1 MKNALIL
8 SALLTLGPVCFAQQT
23 EKYPLGNYEE
33 LTDTKPHD
41 GMEVWN
47 KMTTPTQ
54 LSWGTTD
61 IRYKKLNVPDVK
73 KTTRWQGKAWKGE
86 RINAQAVLWTKE
98 ALDDATITV
107 SELKSGSAWYVPG
120 GRSTI
125 GRLFNDACGRY
136 VFSEDKHS
144 GSIPLAFET
153 VFDKAGDAD
162 VWTIK
167 YNRDRDMT
175 YADLKADYTGYTG
188 FKAFK
193 TRNIYGCNTAK
204 VPFYEE
210 TPFRPDY
217 LLADLIQILHPEIG
231 DLGGLRYF
239 CKLNE

>member
-107 SELKSGSAWYVPG
+107 SELKSGSAVIPA
-120 GRSTI
+120 SAVTTN
-125 GRLFNDACGRY
+125 FVRY
-136 VFSEDKHS
+136 VMTDELNKDRKGGCGHRENKAEWDGYRKDTGHQSLHDTTDLVERM
-144 GSIPLAFET
+144 GSVRCPCREIQR
-153 VFDKAGDAD
+153 DAD
-162 VWTIK
+162 RFGKEFPGYETSGG
-167 YNRDRDMT
+167 DRR
-175 YADLKADYTGYTG
+175 A
-188 FKAFK
+188 
-193 TRNIYGCNTAK
+193 
-204 VPFYEE
+204 
-210 TPFRPDY
+210 
-217 LLADLIQILHPEIG
+217 
-231 DLGGLRYF
+231 
-239 CKLNE
+239 

>member
-1 MKNALIL
+1 MET
-8 SALLTLGPVCFAQQT
+8 SALGRAEWMRFYGLLFGVASEADSLFA
-23 EKYPLGNYEE
+23 
-33 LTDTKPHD
+33 
-41 GMEVWN
+41 EVDSCYGRL
-47 KMTTPTQ
+47 KKRAA
-54 LSWGTTD
+54 LSSVSLS
-61 IRYKKLNVPDVK
+61 I
-73 KTTRWQGKAWKGE
+73 
-86 RINAQAVLWTKE
+86 
-98 ALDDATITV
+98 V

-144 GSIPLAFET
+144 GSIPLAFES

-175 YADLKADYTGYTG
+175 YADLKADYMGYTG